1 MPHGRIV
8 RQPVLHRSQ
17 CLYEPG
23 AAIGRALVQEHS
35 HIAALLVHVRLSH
48 WSNFYCTVCSTVGD
62 AGAYQ
67 PRAAGSPQAAVFKPT
82 STASRV
88 VCSRAPRTDYRKPPL
103 RASSTSNGPG
113 RKQVVYAA
121 RTVRD
126 GTITRWRIRH
136 GPCGT
141 VHIAYGTRCMRHG
154 ERGTAHAAQC
164 MRDGARGAVY
174 KARCIRLGPC
184 GTAHP
189 TRCKRHGAS
198 GTVYAAR
205 CTRHGACSTV
215 HAARRTRDGACGTV
229 HEAQCS

>member
-1 MPHGRIV
+1 MLVRARGGYRPGSSTGAFAYCGTTRACETLPLVQLLLHG
-8 RQPVLHRSQ
+8 VLH
-17 CLYEPG
+17 CG
-23 AAIGRALVQEHS
+23 ARWRVSTPSSRQS
-35 HIAALLVHVRLSH
+35 KRQS
-48 WSNFYCTVCSTVGD
+48 SN
-62 AGAYQ
+62 Q
-67 PRAAGSPQAAVFKPT
+67 PQR
-82 STASRV
+82 RV

-141 VHIAYGTRCMRHG
+141 VHTAYGTRCMRHG

-205 CTRHGACSTV
+205 CIRHGACSTV

-229 HEAQCS
+229 HAAQCS